1 MKAPNFLYRRP
12 DSLEEA
18 LALLDDNVGDA
29 QVLAGGQSLMP
40 TLAMRLSSP
49 AMLVDINRI
58 ASLEGIVETEHAIR
72 LGALA
77 RHYQVLASPVIA
89 SQVPLLASAMM
100 HVAHMAVRNRGTTC
114 GSLAL
119 ADPSAE
125 APAVAVLLNA
135 TIHLESRSGKRG
147 VAARDFFEGLYTT
160 SRNDNE
166 MITGVSFPRTEA
178 AELFHFDELSRRH
191 GDFAVVGIGV
201 KARRAEGCIDGIE
214 VVIFG
219 SEPSPLL
226 SAATENMM
234 ISPQTSDDD
243 LRVMVQ
249 TIADG
254 MDPIDNH
261 QGRPETK
268 RRQAAELLRRGFIG
282 FREALHV

>member
-12 DSLEEA
+12 HSLDEA
-18 LALLDDNVGDA
+18 LALLDDHAGDA

-49 AMLVDINRI
+49 GMLVDINRI
-58 ASLEGIVETEHAIR
+58 AALEGIVETADAIR

-77 RHYQVLASPVIA
+77 RHYQVAASPLITRD
-89 SQVPLLASAMM
+89 VPLFASAMT

-135 TIHLESRSGKRG
+135 TIHLQSKSGARE

-160 SRNDNE
+160 ARNDNE
-166 MITGVSFPRTEA
+166 MLTDVSFPRA
-178 AELFHFDELSRRH
+178 AQDEIFHFNELSRRH
-191 GDFAVVGIGV
+191 GDFAIVGIGLKGR
-201 KARRAEGCIDGIE
+201 KAGDSIGQIE
-214 VVIFG
+214 AVIFG
-219 SEPSPLL
+219 SEPAPLL
-226 SAATENMM
+226 SDAVAGLTITQNTSGAA
-234 ISPQTSDDD
+234 
-243 LRVMVQ
+243 LRDMAQ
-249 TIADG
+249 AIADD

-268 RRQAAELLRRGFIG
+268 RRQGAELLRRAFVS
-282 FREALHV
+282 FREALDA

>member
-12 DSLEEA
+12 ESLDEA
-18 LALLDDNVGDA
+18 LALLDDNIGDA

-58 ASLEGIVETEHAIR
+58 ASLEGVVETEQAIR

-77 RHYQVLASPVIA
+77 RHYQVLASPLIA
-89 SQVPLLASAMM
+89 GKVPLLASAMT

-135 TIHLESRSGKRG
+135 MIHLESRGGKRD

-166 MITGVSFPRTEA
+166 IITGVSFPRAEA
-178 AELFHFDELSRRH
+178 AEIFHFNELSRRH

-201 KARRAEGCIDGIE
+201 KARKVEGRIDAIE

-226 SAATENMM
+226 SETAAGMT
-234 ISPQTSDDD
+234 IAADTSDDT
-243 LRVMVQ
+243 LRDMVQ
-249 TIADG
+249 AIADD

-268 RRQAAELLRRGFIG
+268 RRQAAELMRRGFIA

>member
-12 DSLEEA
+12 DSLDEA
-18 LALLDDNVGDA
+18 LVLLGENAGDA

-49 AMLVDINRI
+49 GMLVDINRI
-58 ASLEGIVETEHAIR
+58 ATLEGITETPDAIR

-77 RHYQVLASPVIA
+77 RHYQVAASPLIA
-89 SQVPLLASAMM
+89 RDVPLFASAMT

-135 TIHLESRSGKRG
+135 TIHLQSNKGARD
-147 VAARDFFEGLYTT
+147 VAAREFFEGLYTT
-160 SRNDNE
+160 ARNDDE
-166 MITGVSFPRTEA
+166 MITGVSFPRADETEV
-178 AELFHFDELSRRH
+178 FHFNELSRRH
-191 GDFAVVGIGV
+191 GDFAVVGVGLRGR
-201 KARRAEGCIDGIE
+201 KADGSIDDIE

-219 SEPSPLL
+219 SEPAPLL
-226 SAATENMM
+226 STAAKGMM
-234 ISPQTSDDD
+234 VTRETSDAA
-243 LRVMVQ
+243 LRDMAH
-249 TIADG
+249 TISDE

-261 QGRPETK
+261 QGRPTTK
-268 RRQAAELLRRGFIG
+268 RRQGAELLRRALVA
-282 FREALHV
+282 FREALHA

>member
-12 DSLEEA
+12 DSLDEA
-18 LALLDDNVGDA
+18 LALLGDDAGDA

-49 AMLVDINRI
+49 GMLVDINRI
-58 ASLEGIVETEHAIR
+58 ASLEGITETADTIR

-77 RHYQVLASPVIA
+77 RHYQVAASPLIA
-89 SQVPLLASAMM
+89 RDVPLVASAMT

-135 TIHLESRSGKRG
+135 TIHLQSSKGVRD
-147 VAARDFFEGLYTT
+147 VAARDFFEGLYSTA
-160 SRNDNE
+160 RRDDE
-166 MITGVSFPRTEA
+166 MVIGVSFPRTEA
-178 AELFHFDELSRRH
+178 AEIFHFNELSRRH

-201 KARRAEGCIDGIE
+201 KARKAEGRIDAIN
-214 VVIFG
+214 VVVFG

-226 SAATENMM
+226 SEATASMTIE
-234 ISPQTSDDD
+234 PQTSDDD
-243 LRVMVQ
+243 LRDMAQ
-249 TIADG
+249 AIADG
-254 MDPIDNH
+254 MDPIDNQ

-268 RRQAAELLRRGFIG
+268 RRQAAELLRRGFIE
-282 FREALHV
+282 FREALNV

>member
-12 DSLEEA
+12 DSLDEA
-18 LALLDDNVGDA
+18 LALLDDNAGDA

-49 AMLVDINRI
+49 GMLVDINRI
-58 ASLEGIVETEHAIR
+58 AALEGIVETADAIR

-77 RHYQVLASPVIA
+77 RHYQVSASALIA
-89 SQVPLLASAMM
+89 SEVPLFASAMT

-135 TIHLESRSGKRG
+135 TIHLQSTGGARD

-160 SRNDNE
+160 ARNDNE
-166 MITGVSFPRTEA
+166 MLTGVSFPR
-178 AELFHFDELSRRH
+178 AEQGEVFHFNELSRRH
-191 GDFAVVGIGV
+191 GDFAIVGIGLKGR
-201 KARRAEGCIDGIE
+201 KAADSIGHIKA
-214 VVIFG
+214 VIFG
-219 SEPSPLL
+219 SEPAPLL
-226 SAATENMM
+226 SHAAAGLT
-234 ISPQTSDDD
+234 ITRDTSDAG
-243 LRVMVQ
+243 LRDMAQ
-249 TIADG
+249 AIADD

-268 RRQAAELLRRGFIG
+268 RRQGAELLRRAFVG
-282 FREALHV
+282 FREALHA

>member
-12 DSLEEA
+12 DSLDEA
-18 LALLDDNVGDA
+18 LALLGDNAGDA

-49 AMLVDINRI
+49 GMLVDINRI
-58 ASLEGIVETEHAIR
+58 ASLEGIMEIAGTIR

-77 RHYQVLASPVIA
+77 RHYQVAASPLIA
-89 SQVPLLASAMM
+89 RDVPLFASAMT

-135 TIHLESRSGKRG
+135 TIHLQSSKGG
-147 VAARDFFEGLYTT
+147 HDVAARDFFEGLYSTA
-160 SRNDNE
+160 RRDDE
-166 MITGVSFPRTEA
+166 MVIGVSFPRAEA
-178 AELFHFDELSRRH
+178 AEIFHFNELSRRH

-201 KARRAEGCIDGIE
+201 KARRIDGSIGSIE
-214 VVIFG
+214 AVIFG
-219 SEPSPLL
+219 SEPAPLL
-226 SAATENMM
+226 SETAGDMT
-234 ISPQTSDDD
+234 ITRDTSDAA
-243 LRVMVQ
+243 LRDMAHA
-249 TIADG
+249 IADD

-268 RRQAAELLRRGFIG
+268 RRQGAELLRRAFVDLRGG
-282 FREALHV
+282 THA